1 MYYYAMKKLSFL
13 LLCLFTSSI
22 AALEIQCQTNLD
34 DVEAVIKKSED
45 TSITYLVLIQG
56 NQVSPLPLF
65 NESITISSNS
75 FKYLDETVNI
85 NMNRDLG
92 NGSIAITGNETLHLS
107 NCKEY

>member
-1 MYYYAMKKLSFL
+1 MKKIF
-13 LLCLFTSSI
+13 LLCLLTSNI
-22 AALEIQCQTNLD
+22 AALEVQCKTDLD

-56 NQVSPLPLF
+56 SQVSPLPLF
-65 NESITISSNS
+65 DENIAISSTS

-85 NMNRDLG
+85 NINRNLG
-92 NGSIAITGNETLHLS
+92 NGSIAIAANETLHLS